1 MSPDFVKSSGGPMV
15 YALRVLALT
24 LFCGAAMAQTTTAYV
39 TDILRL
45 GLYDSPDASGHPV
58 QTLVSGTRLTV
69 LAKVPNFAQV
79 QTPDGHEGW
88 VKSAFLV
95 ADKPAQLRVAEMQAQ
110 VNDLQ
115 SQLKNLQQ
123 AKQEAE
129 QQSARLGKQMADSKD
144 SRAAVQATLGRLKRE
159 NDAYATRLEI
169 YRHSVPLTWAA
180 GALGFA
186 LVAGF
191 AAGLWWLD
199 ARIRKRHGGFRVY

>member
-1 MSPDFVKSSGGPMV
+1 MGPDFVKSFGGPML
-15 YALRVLALT
+15 YALRVLTLT

-45 GLYDSPDASGHPV
+45 GLYDNPNASGHPL
-58 QTLVSGTRLTV
+58 QTLVSGTRLTI
-69 LAKVPNFAQV
+69 LEKVPNFARV

-95 ADKPAQLRVAEMQAQ
+95 ADKPAQLRVAQMQAQ
-110 VNDLQ
+110 VNSLQ
-115 SQLKNLQQ
+115 SQVSDLQQ
-123 AKQEAE
+123 AKQKAE

-159 NDAYATRLEI
+159 NDSYAARLEI

-180 GALGFA
+180 GAFGLA
-186 LVAGF
+186 LAAGF
-191 AAGLWWLD
+191 VAGLWWLD